1 MEFKLVQKEIE
12 LQSRGWIPTFH
23 DIRREILDI
32 VAASGV
38 KNGTVSIVS
47 HHTTCSVM
55 VQECSHDID
64 TFDLEFLQHDLLDIM
79 RKMIPD
85 FAEEHQYRHPGPIHA
100 QYGRHVNE
108 PGDYS
113 SMNTDGH
120 LRSVFFGRSETLTI
134 KDGKLDLGLFAH
146 IYFIDWDH
154 VIARRRQVNV
164 TVMGTA
170 EDVED
175 RKYNGGEVVNT
186 RRKFLPEEKTY
197 DIHYDLQLAARD
209 PKFDPDNFDP
219 SKSLI

>member
-1 MEFKLVQKEIE
+1 MEFKVFQKEIE

-23 DIRREILDI
+23 DVTSDILKI
-32 VAASGV
+32 VAASGI
-38 KNGTVSIVS
+38 KNGTVCIAS

-64 TFDLEFLQHDLLDIM
+64 SFDLEYLQHDLLDIM

-100 QYGRHVNE
+100 QYGRYVNE

-164 TVMGTA
+164 TVMGTT
-170 EDVED
+170 EDVGD
-175 RKYNGGEVVNT
+175 RKWNNGEVINT
-186 RRKFLPEEKTY
+186 RRKYTDEEKAY
-197 DIHYDLQLAARD
+197 DIHYDLQLKDR
-209 PKFDPDNFDP
+209 
-219 SKSLI
+219 